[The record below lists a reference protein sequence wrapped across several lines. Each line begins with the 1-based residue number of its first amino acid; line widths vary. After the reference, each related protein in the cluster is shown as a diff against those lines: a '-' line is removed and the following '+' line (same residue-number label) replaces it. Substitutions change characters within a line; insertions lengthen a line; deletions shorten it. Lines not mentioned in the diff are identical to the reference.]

1 MLEKEEEKRFGG
13 CESLKNERIAK
24 KKKKKIIVLRGTK
37 KKKCSYFSNQKKK
50 ACGMAGSAEFCFVI
64 FYEEAL
70 Q

>member
-13 CESLKNERIAK
+13 WESLKNERIAK
-24 KKKKKIIVLRGTK
+24 KKKDHRFAWHYK
-37 KKKCSYFSNQKKK
+37 KKNAVISQTGKKK
-50 ACGMAGSAEFCFVI
+50 ACGMAGSAEFCFVF

>member
-37 KKKCSYFSNQKKK
+37 KKNAVISQTGKKK
-50 ACGMAGSAEFCFVI
+50 ACEMAGSAEFCFAF